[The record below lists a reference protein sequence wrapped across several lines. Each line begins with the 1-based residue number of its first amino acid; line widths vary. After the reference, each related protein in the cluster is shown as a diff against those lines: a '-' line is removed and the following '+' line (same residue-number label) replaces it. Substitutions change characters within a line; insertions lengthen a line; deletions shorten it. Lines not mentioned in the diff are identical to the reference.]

1 MNCPTCQ
8 RENYDKTK
16 ECVWCGATL
25 NNPFQ
30 RKEKP
35 IQPEILDEK
44 TYQKKQTNSTNVS
57 SEPKQRVIAGILAL
71 FVGGLGIHNFYLGY
85 TEKAVIQL
93 LLSTVGW
100 IVGIGPVIAGVWAF
114 IEGIQILTGDIK
126 VDGKGQPLV

>member
-1 MNCPTCQ
+1 
-8 RENYDKTK
+8 
-16 ECVWCGATL
+16 
-25 NNPFQ
+25 
-30 RKEKP
+30 
-35 IQPEILDEK
+35 
-44 TYQKKQTNSTNVS
+44 
-57 SEPKQRVIAGILAL
+57 VIAGILAL